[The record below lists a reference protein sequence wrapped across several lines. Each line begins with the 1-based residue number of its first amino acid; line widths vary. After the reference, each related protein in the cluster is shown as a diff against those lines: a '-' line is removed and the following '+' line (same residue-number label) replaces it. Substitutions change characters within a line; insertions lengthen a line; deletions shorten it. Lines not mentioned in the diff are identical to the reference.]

1 VTLPTEPA
9 AADADDPGSPLAGSR
24 PRVDAVVVAYGPEEW
39 LERSVTAL
47 LASEGVDVSVLLV
60 DNGGTE
66 GEVDRLEKLD
76 GVTVVRPGSNVGF
89 ASGCNL
95 GVEAGSSPFVAL
107 VNPDAIVEPRA
118 IAELVAVAG
127 EPDVGIATASVRL
140 ADDPDLLNS
149 GGNMVHYLGMSWSGS
164 FNEPAADHDERRPA
178 AAASG
183 CALACRR
190 ERWEALGGF
199 CDEFFAYYE
208 DADLSLRSWQRGWQ
222 VIYVPTAVVVH
233 RYEFSRNP
241 LKFKLL
247 EKNRLIML
255 LSCFSGRHLL
265 LTAPLL
271 FGLELG
277 TLALG
282 AKQGWLKE
290 KLASYVW
297 LLQHVRWLARRRR
310 AVQAASTVRPR
321 DLTHLYSAQLD
332 PANLDLPAV
341 LQPINKVLA
350 AYWRVVRPL
359 I

>member
-1 VTLPTEPA
+1 VNPPGAPPPPDDEYESSPPAKRLPQVA
-9 AADADDPGSPLAGSR
+9 
-24 PRVDAVVVAYGPEEW
+24 AVVVAYGPEDW
-39 LERSVTAL
+39 LERSIKAL
-47 LASEGVDVSVLLV
+47 LASEGADVTVVLV

-66 GEVDRLEKLD
+66 GGVDRLESLD
-76 GVTVVRPGSNVGF
+76 GVTVVRPGGNVGF
-89 ASGCNL
+89 ATGCNL
-95 GVEAGSSPFVAL
+95 GVEASTEPFVAL

-118 IAELVAVAG
+118 IAELVAVAS
-127 EPDVGIATASVRL
+127 EPDVGIASASVRL
-140 ADDPDLLNS
+140 ADHPDLLNS
-149 GGNMVHYLGMSWSGS
+149 GGNMVHYLGMSWSGY
-164 FNEPAADHDERRPA
+164 FNEAAADHPERRVV

-190 ERWEALGGF
+190 EVWDALGGF

-222 VIYVPTAVVVH
+222 VVYVPSAVVVH

-247 EKNRLIML
+247 EKNRLIMM
-255 LSCFSGRHLL
+255 LSCFSARHLVL
-265 LTAPLL
+265 ALPLL
-271 FGLELG
+271 LGLEVG

-282 AKQGWLKE
+282 AKQGWLRE

-297 LLQHVRWLARRRR
+297 LVRHLGWLRQRRR
-310 AVQAASTVRPR
+310 AVQAARTVRPGE
-321 DLTHLYSAQLD
+321 LTPLFAAELD

-341 LQPINKVLA
+341 LGPINKVLA
-350 AYWRVVRPL
+350 LYWRAIRRF